1 MLFYIKFLF
10 NDNSVPESLLNFDTS
25 SKEDIQKV
33 PKEPHTLDRMIYSV
47 SHLSEIIAVILD
59 IPGVTLS
66 KRARSPAVIVRW
78 CIEIILDTE
87 ESMDLTELIEAFF
100 VAKQR
105 TFASNTR
112 RAYRYDLM
120 ACAQVLPTLPV
131 REITVSHLR
140 LFLDASTDL
149 APTTLA
155 RRKAA
160 LRSCFR
166 WAYQQDL
173 VPADPTA
180 KLEAIAIGERD
191 PRPLTEKQV
200 EAMLAAI
207 PRKAL
212 RNRLLFTLL
221 YETGMRVGEAM
232 GLQVQHVHLN
242 DLDGGYLRIVG
253 KGNKERV
260 IPLIDASH
268 SVALLRKLLKTVGG
282 VGPLFRGDVHKGGR
296 YGEALDYSTIWY
308 HFERYVEQA
317 RFAHSEHFATEQEP
331 ITIHRLRHTY
341 ATIKLRD
348 GVSLPS
354 VRKLLGHKN
363 LQTTLRYTEFD
374 LETIKRELVE
384 ARQRKR

>member
-1 MLFYIKFLF
+1 
-10 NDNSVPESLLNFDTS
+10 
-25 SKEDIQKV
+25 
-33 PKEPHTLDRMIYSV
+33 
-47 SHLSEIIAVILD
+47 
-59 IPGVTLS
+59 
-66 KRARSPAVIVRW
+66 
-78 CIEIILDTE
+78 
-87 ESMDLTELIEAFF
+87 MDLTELIEAFF
-100 VAKQR
+100 AAKQR

-131 REITVSHLR
+131 GEITVSHLR
-140 LFLDASTDL
+140 LFLDATTDL

-160 LRSCFR
+160 LRSCFN
-166 WAYQQDL
+166 WAYQQEL
-173 VPADPTA
+173 LPADPTA
-180 KLEAIAIGERD
+180 KLEAIPIGERD

-200 EAMLAAI
+200 EAILAAI

-221 YETGMRVGEAM
+221 YETGMRVGEAL

-282 VGPLFRGDVHKGGR
+282 VGPLFRGDVRKGGQ
-296 YGEALDYSTIWY
+296 YSEAVDYSTIWY

-317 RFAHSEHFATEQEP
+317 RSARPEHFANEQEP

-341 ATIKLRD
+341 ATIKLCS

-363 LQTTLRYTEFD
+363 LQTTLRYTEID
-374 LETIKRELVE
+374 LETIKRELME